1 VGRVSTTE
9 AGDRMAG
16 KRCYTRGLGCLAVLA
31 ASAAIVSGCG
41 ANNTGGASAS
51 SGSSGSAGYNL
62 GIFVQPSVVY
72 AAQTVDA
79 FKGTG
84 MKPVVEASGGAALP
98 LIASGKLAG
107 QADVAPL
114 PLVLAFAQHVDV
126 KAVWLGSKAPDQLV
140 IRKDIASLKDLS
152 GKKIGAPS
160 GGVSSYILKQS
171 LASQGVKN
179 VTFVD
184 LDPNNIVSAFKTG
197 QIDGAEWAPPQTTE
211 MLKSGGRLVYTK
223 YIPTYTIFS
232 SSFIKDH
239 PDQVQ
244 NFVCRLSKMQGDFHG
259 TPQPVWDA
267 LSSKLNLP
275 NGEIKNLFPLD
286 QVAPGTPASDPKWTM
301 DNPDFVNLTVAIGNG
316 MKAGGLVPE
325 SPSAADVKAL
335 FDTRFA
341 QKASDGGC
349 S

>member
-1 VGRVSTTE
+1 MT
-9 AGDRMAG
+9 G
-16 KRCYTRGLGCLAVLA
+16 KRWRSHGLGCLAVLA

-41 ANNTGGASAS
+41 QNKTDSATASSAS
-51 SGSSGSAGYNL
+51 SGAAGYNL

-79 FKGTG
+79 FKGSG

-114 PLVLAFAQHVDV
+114 PLVLAFAQNVHV

-140 IRKDIASLKDLS
+140 IRKDITSLKDLS

-160 GGVSSYILKQS
+160 GAVSSYILKQY
-171 LASQGVKN
+171 LESQGVKD

-232 SSFIKDH
+232 TSFIKDH
-239 PDQVQ
+239 PGQVQ
-244 NFVCRLSKMQGDFHG
+244 NFVCRLSKMQSDFHG
-259 TPQPVWDA
+259 KPQPVWNA

-275 NGEIKNLFPLD
+275 NGEIKNLFPPD
-286 QVAPGTPASDPKWTM
+286 QVGPATPASDPKWAM
-301 DNPDFVNLTVAIGNG
+301 DNPDFVNLTVSIGNG
-316 MKAGGLVPE
+316 MKTGGLVPRA
-325 SPSAADVKAL
+325 PSAADVKAL

-341 QKASDGGC
+341 QKASEGGC